1 MNWGRRNR
9 TIGSMYRGDRRVRDV
24 IDDITELQD
33 MIKTECNRRFHFGI
47 FYSWQSDIES
57 KYNRNFIEDALEKSV
72 KNINKV
78 IADGSL
84 LSVDKDTREVP

>member
-1 MNWGRRNR
+1 
-9 TIGSMYRGDRRVRDV
+9 MYRGDRRVRDV